1 MNIER
6 LVERLDKGSKA
17 DDERDMVTPWRRR
30 MVGSFGSIIY
40 AYCCLSKL
48 FRVGLYEWALLVGF
62 FDPSRLLGP
71 TSFTSCHPERSEG
84 SASCG
89 ELQIPHFVRDD
100 KGQGFVPDAKG

>member
-30 MVGSFGSIIY
+30 MVGGFGSIIY

-62 FDPSRLLGP
+62 FDLAHGYSAVQRLADRA
-71 TSFTSCHPERSEG
+71 CPERSRRECPPHKG
-84 SASCG
+84 SSESRA
-89 ELQIPHFVRDD
+89 R
-100 KGQGFVPDAKG
+100 